1 MDRGREKAVR
11 KKSRSLAFA
20 PCSVR
25 FARLLTRS
33 KQKKIPRIG
42 LLSATSFTRDR
53 AAAFRQGLRE
63 LGYEERKNI
72 TAE

>member
-1 MDRGREKAVR
+1 M
-11 KKSRSLAFA
+11 
-20 PCSVR
+20 R

-33 KQKKIPRIG
+33 KQKKTPRIG

-53 AAAFRQGLRE
+53 GEAFRQGLRE

-72 TAE
+72 TVE